1 MKKAD
6 KEYLDACLLKFK
18 EIGLEAE
25 VEVSYGFG
33 EGCYDIMFRNGGYT
47 FESMQLSWT
56 NAEKAKEEW
65 GGYTDE
71 EKGIFGDEDPGAA
84 WQIADEVG
92 HGLLGD
98 DEYHTEDFEE
108 IIEVV
113 KKIIGAPKL
122 FDTNTV
128 KGLRDYLSY
137 LIEEGKGAYNVIDY
151 KSNELM
157 QHSHTRLLDKYEEFM
172 INARFEDFENN

>member
-6 KEYLDACLLKFK
+6 KEYLDSCLLKFK
-18 EIGLEAE
+18 ELGLEAE

-33 EGCYDIMFRNGGYT
+33 EGCYDILFQNGGYT

-56 NAEKAKEEW
+56 NEEKANEEW
-65 GGYTDE
+65 GGFDGE
-71 EKGIFGDEDPGAA
+71 EKCGAA
-84 WQIADEVG
+84 WQMADERGV
-92 HGLLGD
+92 GLLISDGD
-98 DEYHTEDFEE
+98 LYHTENFQD
-108 IIEVV
+108 ILDALI
-113 KKIIGAPKL
+113 KLIGAPKL

-137 LIEEGKGAYNVIDY
+137 LIKEGKGAYNVIDY

-157 QHSHTRLLDKYEEFM
+157 QHSHTRLLDEYKEFM